1 VLRDRAWIAHHV
13 PHKGT
18 MCLLDG
24 VLAWDAA
31 SVRCMSRAHRD
42 PRNPLRA
49 RGQLSAVC
57 GIEFAAQAMA
67 VHGALIG
74 PELRAERQ
82 FGYLAALREINLHVS
97 RLDDIE
103 DDLIADAER
112 VAGDHTTVLYT
123 FVVSAGNR
131 PLLAGRATIVTNP
144 AGIAAYPAAARQ

>member
-1 VLRDRAWIAHHV
+1 MLRDRAWIAHHV

-24 VLAWDAA
+24 VLAWDSA
-31 SVRCMSRAHRD
+31 SIRCMSRAHRD
-42 PRNPLRA
+42 PSNPLRA

-74 PELRAERQ
+74 PGIGAERQ
-82 FGYLAALREINLHVS
+82 SGYLAALRDISLHVR

-103 DDLIADAER
+103 GDLIADAER
-112 VAGDHTTVLYT
+112 VAGDDTTILYT
-123 FVVSAGNR
+123 FVVSAHDR
-131 PLLAGRATIVTNP
+131 PLVAGRATIVTNP
-144 AGIAAYPAAARQ
+144 AGLAVPAAAARQ